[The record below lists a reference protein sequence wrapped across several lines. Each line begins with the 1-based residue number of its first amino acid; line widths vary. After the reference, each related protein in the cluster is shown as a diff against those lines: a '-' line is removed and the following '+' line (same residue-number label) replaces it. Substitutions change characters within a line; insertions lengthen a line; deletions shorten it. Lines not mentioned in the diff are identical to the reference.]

1 VADLSTVEG
10 REQAIAGVRA
20 LTAGGLDGLVTSAG
34 LGPATKPASV
44 VARVNFFGSQ
54 SLVDGLADLLALR
67 KGAIVMISSNSAPMG
82 TDENYV
88 AALLK
93 LDEEEACRIITE
105 TGSGQIAYGGSK
117 LAITRWMRRRCGGLA
132 AQGVRINAVA
142 PGMTRTALTDSVLED
157 AELGPAIKAFSQT
170 VPLGGVAS
178 PGQIADVVTFL
189 LSPAASFVCGSV
201 FFVDGGHDATLRPD
215 QF

>member
-1 VADLSTVEG
+1 
-10 REQAIAGVRA
+10 
-20 LTAGGLDGLVTSAG
+20 
-34 LGPATKPASV
+34 
-44 VARVNFFGSQ
+44 
-54 SLVDGLADLLALR
+54 
-67 KGAIVMISSNSAPMG
+67 
-82 TDENYV
+82 
-88 AALLK
+88 
-93 LDEEEACRIITE
+93 
-105 TGSGQIAYGGSK
+105 
-117 LAITRWMRRRCGGLA
+117 
-132 AQGVRINAVA
+132 
-142 PGMTRTALTDSVLED
+142 MTRTALTDSVLED